1 MASTSADRSDV
12 IPHHYI
18 VVFKQ
23 DTPHETC
30 HSHCARARELHSE
43 HVSALSADEGA
54 KYDGVKHEY
63 KFASGWSGYA
73 GSFHDDV
80 IRQLGEADEVEYF
93 EPDCKVYASK
103 IIKDTE
109 AKSWGLARISHKEK
123 LAENTKTTCI
133 YDSSAGEGAR
143 AYIIDTGILAEHE
156 DFEGRA
162 TFGYN
167 AAAGS
172 TDTDKNGHGTHVAGT
187 IGGKTYGVAKKT
199 TLIGVKV
206 LGDDGTGSN
215 SSVLAGLQWAVEDAE
230 AAGAINKS
238 AANMSL
244 GGGYSKAV
252 NNGVAAAVR
261 AGLTVCVAAGNESRD
276 ASTSSPASEPTA
288 ITVGSITINDTVSPF
303 SNYGKL
309 VDVFAPGS
317 NITSAWIDETGGG
330 STSTTNT
337 ISGTSM
343 ATPHVTGLSVY
354 LIALEGL
361 SGSKAVS
368 QRLKEL
374 ARSAITPEG
383 LKGSPN
389 RLAFNGNPEA

>member
-80 IRQLGEADEVEYF
+80 IRQLGEADEASLFLLFISKYPTGANLTSLQVEYF

-156 DFEGRA
+156 
-162 TFGYN
+162 
-167 AAAGS
+167 
-172 TDTDKNGHGTHVAGT
+172 V
-187 IGGKTYGVAKKT
+187 
-199 TLIGVKV
+199 
-206 LGDDGTGSN
+206 
-215 SSVLAGLQWAVEDAE
+215 SSWFILPFCD
-230 AAGAINKS
+230 
-238 AANMSL
+238 
-244 GGGYSKAV
+244 SKL
-252 NNGVAAAVR
+252 R
-261 AGLTVCVAAGNESRD
+261 
-276 ASTSSPASEPTA
+276 
-288 ITVGSITINDTVSPF
+288 F
-303 SNYGKL
+303 
-309 VDVFAPGS
+309 
-317 NITSAWIDETGGG
+317 
-330 STSTTNT
+330 
-337 ISGTSM
+337 
-343 ATPHVTGLSVY
+343 
-354 LIALEGL
+354 
-361 SGSKAVS
+361 
-368 QRLKEL
+368 
-374 ARSAITPEG
+374 
-383 LKGSPN
+383 
-389 RLAFNGNPEA
+389 